1 MVVKT
6 MKNLTFLQS
15 IGNLEN
21 QYSFASKA
29 RKNRMKVFENHFPEL
44 LSGIPLQILDL
55 GGTYDFWKQMGYEN
69 KPEIQILLLNLKVQ
83 KTYAKNIQ
91 SISGDACDLSQFSD
105 KHFDIVFSNSV
116 IEHVGNFQRQK
127 EMANEIMRTGK
138 GFFIQTPNYWFPL
151 EPHFLFFG
159 FHYMPLWLKILLIQN
174 FSLGWMGIHKE
185 KTMASE
191 VADSIHLLSKIQ
203 LKTLFPGTIMV
214 NEYFLGLIKSI
225 MVIKTIGRNE

>member
-1 MVVKT
+1 MES
-6 MKNLTFLQS
+6 LTFLQS
-15 IGNLEN
+15 IGNIEN
-21 QYSFASKA
+21 QNSFASKA
-29 RKNRMKVFENHFPEL
+29 RKNRMKVFELYFPEL
-44 LSGIPLQILDL
+44 LSRTPIKILDL
-55 GGTYDFWKQMGYEN
+55 GGTYEFWKQMGYEN
-69 KPEIQILLLNLKVQ
+69 KSNIHISLLNIKEEE
-83 KTYAKNIQ
+83 TFANNIH
-91 SISGDACDLSQFSD
+91 SIVGDACDLSEFSD

-127 EMANEIMRTGK
+127 QMANEIMRTGK

-174 FSLGWMGIHKE
+174 FSLGWMDIHKE

-203 LKTLFPGTIMV
+203 LRTLFPGTIMV